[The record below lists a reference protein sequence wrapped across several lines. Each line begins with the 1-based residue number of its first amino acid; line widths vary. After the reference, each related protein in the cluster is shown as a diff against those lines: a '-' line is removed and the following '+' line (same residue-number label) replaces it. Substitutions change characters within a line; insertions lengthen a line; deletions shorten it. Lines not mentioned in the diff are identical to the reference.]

1 MAFRHVRMMR
11 IIVGIIAHH
20 LRHHRTSSPATSG
33 RTGRVV
39 AA

>member
-1 MAFRHVRMMR
+1 MMR
-11 IIVGIIAHH
+11 IIVGIIARHR
-20 LRHHRTSSPATSG
+20 RHHRASAAATSG

>member
-1 MAFRHVRMMR
+1 MR
-11 IIVGIIAHH
+11 IIVDIIAHH
-20 LRHHRTSSPATSG
+20 LPHHPTSSAATSG